1 MSPGRDPRAEPESG
15 IPAPGTNG
23 QVRIKVPP
31 PPAAPKHLQLEADI
45 EGKKVERWKVIA
57 GIVSV
62 VGALLTSCAGGVVGI
77 VRSMQPPPVSAT
89 SAEVLEL
96 QRKLASAEDALRSSE
111 IGPRLDR
118 IDERLDLWQR
128 QREADLVLDRKQ
140 DERIEFLAEFA
151 YRLNGAAPVD
161 GYPAPRE
168 GVWKLPAARTPSAVT
183 QHRTDRRWPE

>member
-1 MSPGRDPRAEPESG
+1 MSPPVDPRAEPESG

-23 QVRIKVPP
+23 QVRIKFPHH
-31 PPAAPKHLQLEADI
+31 KKLELEAEL

-77 VRSMQPPPVSAT
+77 VKSMQPAPASAT
-89 SAEVLEL
+89 SAQVLEL
-96 QRKLASAEDALRSSE
+96 QQKLTTAEDALRSSE
-111 IGPRLDR
+111 LGPRLDR

-128 QREADLVLDRKQ
+128 QREADLVVDRKR

-151 YRLNGAAPVD
+151 YRLNGGVPVD

-168 GVWKLPAARTPSAVT
+168 GVWKLPAARTPAAVT

>member
-15 IPAPGTNG
+15 IPAPGAPG
-23 QVRIKVPP
+23 IRIKVP
-31 PPAAPKHLQLEADI
+31 KHKQLEIEADI

-77 VRSMQPPPVSAT
+77 VRSMQPPPASAT
-89 SAEVLEL
+89 SDQVIEL

-140 DERIEFLAEFA
+140 DEQIEFLAEFA